1 MRDLTRT
8 LAIYFFLFSCVS
20 CSQPTSD
27 SIKPT
32 ITYRGQKIPISK
44 AYESHEDYKD
54 DPKNIPKEQI
64 DRIERLSACRTRA
77 SPLSFDG
84 RIRPSNNRDSVSGI
98 RPFPIRRATEG
109 WDIRIF
115 GAD

>member
-1 MRDLTRT
+1 MGDLTRT
-8 LAIYFFLFSCVS
+8 SAIYFFLFSCVS
-20 CSQPTSD
+20 CSQPTSE
-27 SIKPT
+27 SMKPM
-32 ITYRGQKIPISK
+32 ITYRGQEIPISK
-44 AYESHEDYKD
+44 AYESYEDYKD
-54 DPKNIPKEQI
+54 DPKNIPREQI
-64 DRIERLSACRTRA
+64 DRIEQLLLAAPA

-98 RPFPIRRATEG
+98 RPFPICHAAEG